1 MKTTAK
7 IENIVGTVW
16 KFGSNID
23 TDQIIPAEYL
33 TTGNHIELGRHAFEK
48 SRPGFVK
55 DVKVGDILVADD
67 NFGCGSS
74 REHAPRALLGI
85 GISCVVAKSFARIFF
100 RNAINIGLPI
110 VECNLRVNETDK
122 INIDLVKG
130 TITNLNDNN
139 TFNFKP
145 LPNFLLELLKSDGLV
160 GYTKR
165 SLNRVDI

>member
-1 MKTTAK
+1 
-7 IENIVGTVW
+7 
-16 KFGSNID
+16 
-23 TDQIIPAEYL
+23 
-33 TTGNHIELGRHAFEK
+33 
-48 SRPGFVK
+48 
-55 DVKVGDILVADD
+55 
-67 NFGCGSS
+67 
-74 REHAPRALLGI
+74 
-85 GISCVVAKSFARIFF
+85 
-100 RNAINIGLPI
+100 

-139 TFNFKP
+139 MFNFKP